1 MLIAIGLFPFVL
13 ALAVF
18 LAISV
23 AQLMSIL
30 LRESATLSPLARV
43 VGWIVAGL
51 ATGVIISLVLAL
63 TAELL

>member
-1 MLIAIGLFPFVL
+1 MLIAIGLFLFVL

-43 VGWIVAGL
+43 VGWIAAGL

-63 TAELL
+63 TAELP